1 MNQYGIHYN
10 RTTNHITGFAL
21 KSTDEFTM
29 NTCGAVTRSTLARSG
44 KTHATAA
51 DALAAA
57 RSLGGRRLC
66 KNCER
71 AALAQIELDELA
83 AVPTLEEYEA
93 ADQAEYAEFMGDLLD
108 DAPAV
113 TAIALPSG
121 VTMDETTRVLSGPI
135 KHMKAL
141 YDSGTAV
148 INGEGDLVLI

>member
-21 KSTDEFTM
+21 KSTNEFTM
-29 NTCGAVTRSTLARSG
+29 NTCGAVTRSNLARSG
-44 KTHATAA
+44 KTYDTASE
-51 DALAAA
+51 ALAAA

-71 AALAQIELDELA
+71 AALAQIELE
-83 AVPTLEEYEA
+83 
-93 ADQAEYAEFMGDLLD
+93 
-108 DAPAV
+108 APAV
-113 TAIALPSG
+113 TAIALPPG
-121 VTMDETTRVLSGPI
+121 VTMEGTTRVLSGPI
-135 KHMKAL
+135 RHMKAL